1 MKLEFLYTDESYKE
15 KIKDIKIGDSVTLS
29 HTDESNLY
37 IFSYEI
43 KGENNFVSFFIKD
56 VFLAICIIPFHKQIV
71 PKNVTV
77 KLTADSADSNI
88 PLLTSAILPVK
99 IA

>member
-29 HTDESNLY
+29 HTNESNLY

-43 KGENNFVSFFIKD
+43 KGENSDGAKLLSDIKIQVYKVRD
-56 VFLAICIIPFHKQIV
+56 KEKCFLI
-71 PKNVTV
+71 
-77 KLTADSADSNI
+77 
-88 PLLTSAILPVK
+88 
-99 IA
+99 